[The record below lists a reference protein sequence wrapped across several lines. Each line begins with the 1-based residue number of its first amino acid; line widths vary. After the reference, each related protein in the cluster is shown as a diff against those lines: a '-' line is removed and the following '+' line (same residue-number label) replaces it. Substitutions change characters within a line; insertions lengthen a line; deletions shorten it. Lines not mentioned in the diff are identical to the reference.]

1 MGDEVGS
8 KVPEDLQTWYSVACD
23 GIEFAT
29 SHNAIK
35 TLIERIAKDEAAI
48 VALEGQIEKL
58 KADAKIGDEMLEALE
73 AKYEGCPHH
82 PITEASVCGC
92 SYDRIGDVCA
102 FHAPALASAKQ
113 RVGELREVL
122 AEIVAVASGEEQVA
136 ADDTEGMAWIDKTA
150 RAALANKE

>member
-1 MGDEVGS
+1 MGDEVG
-8 KVPEDLQTWYSVACD
+8 KVPRWDATLVRDVCGNPDVLMKERPD
-23 GIEFAT
+23 GFWVRLD
-29 SHNAIK
+29 HH
-35 TLIERIAKDEAAI
+35 EAAI
-48 VALEGQIEKL
+48 AALEGQIEKL

-113 RVGELREVL
+113 RVGELEEAL
-122 AEIVAVASGEEQVA
+122 KNMCLIVKVG
-136 ADDTEGMAWIDKTA
+136 IDGQALPPKWEPTLKAA
-150 RAALANKE
+150 RAALENKE